1 MSDKGKY
8 LDDYVHVFILKCSY
22 FFYIF
27 RRRTRNLEIF
37 LNRREWLLSIPHDIR
52 PPHSLRNGLEFLEE
66 FLRGYFKNLEYLG
79 ELYFWRGCRIL
90 VKIQGWHNVYC
101 RYRECC
107 TKFIPKFADSG
118 KYFYIVDE
126 TMNQEVSFVLIW
138 MLFKWRSKLYDTH
151 DWLAFTLNLGV
162 TNSHKVC
169 YSNLDSPLNVA

>member
-1 MSDKGKY
+1 MF
-8 LDDYVHVFILKCSY
+8 LL
-22 FFYIF
+22 FYIF

-118 KYFYIVDE
+118 KYFYIVDK
-126 TMNQEVSFVLIW
+126 TLNLVDVQEVSFVLIW
-138 MLFKWRSKLYDTH
+138 MLFKWKSKLYDTH
-151 DWLAFTLNLGV
+151 DWLAFTFNPV
-162 TNSHKVC
+162 RTKSHKI
-169 YSNLDSPLNVA
+169 YY